1 MKKFVEPS
9 IEILKFEM
17 IDVVL
22 SSPTTDGDENALP
35 DDEF

>member
-1 MKKFVEPS
+1 MKNFVEPS

-22 SSPTTDGDENALP
+22 TSDEENVLP
-35 DDEF
+35 EDEF

>member
-1 MKKFVEPS
+1 MKNFVEPS

-22 SSPTTDGDENALP
+22 NSPFTEEDQMPE
-35 DDEF
+35 DEF